1 MLASLEHPVGHRQK
15 LSGNS
20 IRRMKLLIFAHTPPP
35 HHGQSYMVQLMLAGF
50 GGDHRCRK
58 HNFVPRNPAGDAYG
72 LECYHVNNRLSKRL
86 EDIGEFHGTKLFLL
100 LAHCVEAV
108 WCRYRYG
115 VTNFYYIPAP
125 GKKSALYRDWMVMF
139 LCRPFFKTMTLHWH
153 AAGLAKWLETVVL
166 IRTRA
171 LTFNLMK
178 RVDLSIVLT
187 NYNRGDAEKQ
197 FPQRVRVVGNGI
209 PDPCPDFEQS
219 VQPRHRARLAARQKL
234 LAGQKLVAA
243 DQANTGGDASLFKV
257 LFLAHCTREKGLFDT
272 LDGVALANAQLAR
285 EHSPVRLQLTV
296 AGEFMNAGE
305 QAEFEERIRRA
316 DLQSTELQ
324 PCVNYI
330 GFASGGK
337 KHAAFADS
345 DCFCFP
351 TYYYAESFGLVVLEA
366 MAFGLPIIASRWR
379 SIPELMPADHPGL
392 IPPRDPAQIATA
404 LVKLLAKPSIE
415 NLRNHFLS
423 QFTVEKYLSAL
434 AQAIH
439 SVERPVGKISLATS
453 PHPS

>member
-1 MLASLEHPVGHRQK
+1 
-15 LSGNS
+15 
-20 IRRMKLLIFAHTPPP
+20 MKLLIFAHTPPP
-35 HHGQSYMVQLMLAGF
+35 HHGQSYMVQLMLTGF

-58 HNFVPRNPAGDAYG
+58 KNFVPRIPAGDVHG

-100 LAHCVEAV
+100 LAHCLEAV

-125 GKKSALYRDWMVMF
+125 GKRSALYRDWMVMF

-153 AAGLAKWLETVVL
+153 AAGLAKWLETVML

-171 LTFNLMK
+171 LTYNLMK

-187 NYNRGDAEKQ
+187 NYNRNDAEKL

-209 PDPCPDFEQS
+209 PDPCPNFEQA

-234 LAGQKLVAA
+234 LAGEKLQAA
-243 DQANTGGDASLFKV
+243 DHANTGGDTHIFKV

-272 LDGVALANAQLAR
+272 LDGVALANARLAR
-285 EHSPVRLQLTV
+285 ENSPMRLQLTV
-296 AGEFMNAGE
+296 AGEFLNAE
-305 QAEFEERIRRA
+305 EHAEFEERIRRP
-316 DLQSTELQ
+316 DLHSSERE

-330 GFASGGK
+330 GFASGEK
-337 KHAAFADS
+337 KHAAFANS

-379 SIPELMPADHPGL
+379 SIPELMPPDHPGL
-392 IPPRDPAQIATA
+392 IPPRDPPKIANA
-404 LVKLLAKPSIE
+404 LVKLLAKPATE
-415 NLRNHFLS
+415 NLREHFLRH
-423 QFTVEKYLSAL
+423 FTVEKYLNAL
-434 AQAIH
+434 AQAIR
-439 SVERPVGKISLATS
+439 SVEQPVERISLAPS
-453 PHPS
+453 PRAS

>member
-1 MLASLEHPVGHRQK
+1 M
-15 LSGNS
+15 
-20 IRRMKLLIFAHTPPP
+20 
-35 HHGQSYMVQLMLAGF
+35 
-50 GGDHRCRK
+50 
-58 HNFVPRNPAGDAYG
+58 
-72 LECYHVNNRLSKRL
+72 
-86 EDIGEFHGTKLFLL
+86 
-100 LAHCVEAV
+100 
-108 WCRYRYG
+108 
-115 VTNFYYIPAP
+115 
-125 GKKSALYRDWMVMF
+125 
-139 LCRPFFKTMTLHWH
+139 
-153 AAGLAKWLETVVL
+153 
-166 IRTRA
+166 
-171 LTFNLMK
+171 
-178 RVDLSIVLT
+178 
-187 NYNRGDAEKQ
+187 
-197 FPQRVRVVGNGI
+197 
-209 PDPCPDFEQS
+209 
-219 VQPRHRARLAARQKL
+219 
-234 LAGQKLVAA
+234 
-243 DQANTGGDASLFKV
+243 
-257 LFLAHCTREKGLFDT
+257 
-272 LDGVALANAQLAR
+272 
-285 EHSPVRLQLTV
+285 RLQLTV

-330 GFASGGK
+330 GFASGAK

-404 LVKLLAKPSIE
+404 LVKLLAKPSFE

-453 PHPS
+453 PRPS